1 MISASWLTACTLV
14 LYHTGEREPFAE
26 IPFPESFCIGNVF
39 TMMVFGLDFED
50 IECAFVKG
58 QISKYEY
65 LDLML
70 KFELLEFLNDFD
82 KNI

>member
-1 MISASWLTACTLV
+1 M
-14 LYHTGEREPFAE
+14 
-26 IPFPESFCIGNVF
+26 
-39 TMMVFGLDFED
+39 DFED

-65 LDLML
+65 LDLIL